1 MASSPRVTYFERDF
15 DFETHAAEVEKS
27 WDPERGGGPAPAR
40 AVVAGGGGEDLVV
53 VTDDDHDHDDDAIEG
68 GDDLSSRAASNDAAS
83 GARPANHAG
92 AYDVFAQADRWDA
105 FHSAHDAGAFFK
117 ERRYLLEAFST
128 PLRRGGSVVACEVG
142 CGSGSAALPLLRGC
156 EDAFVFAC
164 DFSAAAVRCAERA
177 VKAADDADADGGRAA
192 RIGNRFRAFRCDPSS
207 ASLLDAVQK
216 ALVAGGPV
224 AEPCPPALSL
234 HAWKMGLPILD
245 VVLLVFVLRRVPY
258 AGSRIVVVTGASL
271 RPPLAFNPRHT
282 STPFNS
288 ASDAFQLRPDV
299 RSCGP
304 STLSAVP
311 PGDASATFLKSVFA
325 ALAPGGV
332 VCFRDY
338 GIYDHAM
345 LRFSPSQRTEERTY
359 VRGDGTLARFF
370 TVEEARDAFGAA
382 GFVEVGGGEGAEA
395 TDQDPLRY
403 CCVHNENKRKGIKM
417 RRVFVHGTWMRPMD
431 S

>member
-156 EDAFVFAC
+156 EDVFVFAC

-192 RIGNRFRAFRCDPSS
+192 RIGNRFRAFRCDPSWRRS
-207 ASLLDAVQK
+207 WTRSK
-216 ALVAGGPV
+216 KPSS
-224 AEPCPPALSL
+224 PA
-234 HAWKMGLPILD
+234 
-245 VVLLVFVLRRVPY
+245 
-258 AGSRIVVVTGASL
+258 
-271 RPPLAFNPRHT
+271 
-282 STPFNS
+282 
-288 ASDAFQLRPDV
+288 
-299 RSCGP
+299 GP
-304 STLSAVP
+304 SRSRARRRYPSTRGRWA
-311 PGDASATFLKSVFA
+311 
-325 ALAPGGV
+325 
-332 VCFRDY
+332 
-338 GIYDHAM
+338 
-345 LRFSPSQRTEERTY
+345 SPSSTWSSSCSSSGAFRTPVPE
-359 VRGDGTLARFF
+359 
-370 TVEEARDAFGAA
+370 
-382 GFVEVGGGEGAEA
+382 
-395 TDQDPLRY
+395 
-403 CCVHNENKRKGIKM
+403 
-417 RRVFVHGTWMRPMD
+417 
-431 S
+431 